1 MIDSSRVAA
10 VTTPRQKYER
20 SGLLLVVIGLALL
33 LVYLPVAIAAFVL
46 AAVALAGAVRGWP
59 WPRQPPE
66 PEERLTR
73 KARRYVEVDP
83 EWSVDFLEP
92 DVGLAVPDP
101 IPFSGIEQ
109 VPTWLGTIPLRNA
122 QRSPGVDLNGIGAE
136 LAFYREDGT
145 PVHERIA
152 ARWSNNPF
160 PELRRQLEPEVR
172 RLPASGEP
180 EPIDVVARPDK
191 QGRAYVHTAEA
202 ARGTRRLPLDPA
214 RYWVRVRIRN
224 APDEP
229 VAWYRCEV
237 PLMTGLELRGP
248 SKRPPSWASRPRRR
262 AAGSAKAAPRK
273 KQRSPGS

>member
-1 MIDSSRVAA
+1 

-33 LVYLPVAIAAFVL
+33 LVYPPVAIAAFVL
-46 AAVALAGAVRGWP
+46 AAAALAGAVRGWR

-66 PEERLTR
+66 PEERLSR

-92 DVGLAVPDP
+92 AVALAVPDP
-101 IPFSGIEQ
+101 IPFSGVEQ
-109 VPTWLGTIPLRNA
+109 VPTWFGTIPLRNA
-122 QRSPGVDLNGIGAE
+122 QRTPGDLNGIGAD

-145 PVHERIA
+145 PVHERIS

-160 PELRRQLEPEVR
+160 PELRRQLEPEAR

-180 EPIDVVARPDK
+180 EPIDVVAREDK
-191 QGRAYVHTAEA
+191 QGQAYVHTAEA
-202 ARGTRRLPLDPA
+202 ARGTRRLALEPA

-224 APDEP
+224 APDQP

-248 SKRPPSWASRPRRR
+248 IRRPPPWAPQPKRR
-262 AAGSAKAAPRK
+262 AAAAPKAPPK
-273 KQRSPGS
+273 KQHRSPRP